1 MPGTI
6 APMPGRAAV
15 TKTWLAVMATSVIC
29 AACAVAQASAH
40 TNSASVTRYGK
51 TAVVRAFRAAGLG
64 LYDTGY
70 GASLPVT
77 TLAST
82 KSHQGWNVTVF
93 IYLSPKAAAA
103 SYKASIAEWNG
114 AGMAAAV
121 KKNLV
126 VAVVPTTRSTIA
138 KKAKPWPMPDVVAKT
153 LATLPG

>member
-1 MPGTI
+1 
-6 APMPGRAAV
+6 MPGRAVV
-15 TKTWLAVMATSVIC
+15 TKTWLAVVSMSVIW
-29 AACAVAQASAH
+29 AVCAVAQASGAPAH
-40 TNSASVTRYGK
+40 TTSASVTRYGK
-51 TAVVRAFRAAGLG
+51 AAVVRAFRAAGLG

-82 KSHQGWNVTVF
+82 KPHQGWNVTVF